1 MQNYT
6 ETKCPAILFSWYFV
20 AGCEQASKFLSQI
33 SEIISDKNLLISD
46 KNFLICVINFQR
58 WGVVSVK

>member
-1 MQNYT
+1 MQNYA

-20 AGCEQASKFLSQI
+20 SGCVQAAKFLSQI

-46 KNFLICVINFQR
+46 KNFLICVINF
-58 WGVVSVK
+58 